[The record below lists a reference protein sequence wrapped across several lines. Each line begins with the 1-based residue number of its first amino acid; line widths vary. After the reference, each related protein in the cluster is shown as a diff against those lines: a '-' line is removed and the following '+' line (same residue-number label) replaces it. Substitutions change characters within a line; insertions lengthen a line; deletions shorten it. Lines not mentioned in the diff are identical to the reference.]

1 MRLLNISRVRQKA
14 ADIRQALLMLR
25 TLSSRSEAEFLADA
39 VVVAAAKYELLVA
52 AEAALDLCGHIC
64 AKRLGKAPVAYPNC
78 FQLLAEGGVIS
89 VETGRRL
96 AAMARF
102 RNLLL
107 HQYGEIDDKRL
118 YSLLKDHRG
127 DLDTY
132 LAEIGRHLGE
142 AI

>member
-1 MRLLNISRVRQKA
+1 
-14 ADIRQALLMLR
+14 MLR

-64 AKRLGKAPVAYPNC
+64 AKRLGKAPVAYANC

-89 VETGRRL
+89 VETGR
-96 AAMARF
+96 
-102 RNLLL
+102 
-107 HQYGEIDDKRL
+107 
-118 YSLLKDHRG
+118 
-127 DLDTY
+127 
-132 LAEIGRHLGE
+132 HLGE